1 MSRSSIFRI
10 TGLLATP
17 AIVALLGVSS
27 VSHAQ
32 STPDSDGGRYKFSQV
47 PDGSVLR
54 LDTRTGSVSN
64 CAKRETS
71 GWACYIVPD
80 ERDALDT
87 EIGRLQSENL
97 RLKDELK
104 QRDLA
109 NAGSKTDAPAPKG
122 DLEKNANPDAGKT
135 DTGKAGAEQRGRLEL
150 QLPSDRDLDRMVAFL
165 ERAWRRLVEAA
176 NRMQRDVQG
185 KI

>member
-1 MSRSSIFRI
+1 MSRSSKVRVSAW
-10 TGLLATP
+10 LAT
-17 AIVALLGVSS
+17 AATVATLGVSA
-27 VSHAQ
+27 HAQ
-32 STPDSDGGRYKFSQV
+32 VTPDCDGGRYKFSQAS
-47 PDGSVLR
+47 DGSVLR

-64 CAKRETS
+64 CAKRDTS
-71 GWACYIVPD
+71 GWACYTVPD
-80 ERDALDT
+80 ERDALDA
-87 EIGRLQSENL
+87 EIGRLQAETA

-109 NAGSKTDAPAPKG
+109 DAGSKTNAPAPKG

-135 DTGKAGAEQRGRLEL
+135 DTAKTNASKGRLEL
-150 QLPSDRDLDRMVAFL
+150 QLPSDQDLDRMVAFL
-165 ERAWRRLVEAA
+165 ERAWRRLVDAA